1 MIAGQGFG
9 KMRKRFRQ
17 GLIGLALCGA
27 LAAGAAA
34 LGIGQPSEGGPAVLT
49 APVARADIE
58 VTVLAQ
64 GTIKPRNLVA
74 VGAQA
79 SGRITR
85 IAVELGQVVQK
96 GDLIAEID
104 SVNQR
109 NALKSAEA
117 DLAVARAQ
125 RLERE
130 ATLDLAE
137 RTLDR
142 LAKLQRS
149 NLSLQAEYDTAVSDV
164 AVGKAQIAALDAQ
177 IAQAGVDIET
187 AQANLGYTRITA
199 PGDGTVLAITA
210 QQGQTVNAA
219 QSAPTI
225 VVLGD
230 LTQMEVFA
238 EISEADIGQVEPGQK
253 VWFTVLGA
261 PERRYDAVLEAV
273 APAPES
279 IVNDSSI
286 SGTGSSAASA
296 ASEAIY
302 YNGRFTV
309 PNPEGTL
316 RTYMTAEVH
325 IVMGSAR
332 DVLTVPA
339 MALGTPGRDGRYR
352 LQVQD
357 GDGTVSE
364 REVRVG
370 LNDKVVAEITE
381 GLSEGERIVTGGG
394 TADAADRPS
403 GRNPMMPG
411 MPRGMR
417 G

>member
-1 MIAGQGFG
+1 M
-9 KMRKRFRQ
+9 RFRFRH
-17 GLIGLALCGA
+17 GVIGLALCGA
-27 LAAGAAA
+27 LAATAAA
-34 LGIGQPSEGGPAVLT
+34 VGIGQPTGSGDAQVLT
-49 APVARADIE
+49 TPVTRSDIE
-58 VTVLAQ
+58 VSVLAQ

-85 IAVELGQVVQK
+85 IAVELGQTVRK

-104 SVNQR
+104 SVSQQ
-109 NALKSAEA
+109 NALKSAQS

-125 RLERE
+125 RVERE
-130 ATLDLAE
+130 STLDLAQ
-137 RTLDR
+137 RTLKR
-142 LAKLQRS
+142 LETLQRS
-149 NLSLQAEYDTAVSDV
+149 NLTLQNEYDTAVSDV
-164 AVGKAQIAALDAQ
+164 AVAKAQIEALDAQ
-177 IAQAGVDIET
+177 IAQAAVAIET
-187 AQANLGYTRITA
+187 AEANLGYTRITA
-199 PGDGTVLAITA
+199 PSDGTVLAITA
-210 QQGQTVNAA
+210 QQGQTVNAM

-225 VVLGD
+225 AVLGD

-261 PERRYDAVLEAV
+261 PNRRYDGVLETV

-286 SGTGSSAASA
+286 SGSSASSTSA
-296 ASEAIY
+296 TSEAIY

-309 PNPEGTL
+309 PNPDGKL

-325 IVMGSAR
+325 IVMGSAK
-332 DVLTVPA
+332 DVLTVPSI
-339 MALGTPGRDGRYR
+339 ALGTPDRDGRYR
-352 LQVQD
+352 LQVE
-357 GDGTVSE
+357 GSDGTLSE
-364 REVRVG
+364 RVVSVG
-370 LNDKVVAEITE
+370 LNDKVMAEITE
-381 GLSEGERIVTGGG
+381 GLAEGEKIVTGTG
-394 TADAADRPS
+394 ASEDAGRPS
-403 GRNPMMPG
+403 GRNPLGG

>member
-1 MIAGQGFG
+1 M
-9 KMRKRFRQ
+9 RFRH
-17 GLIGLALCGA
+17 GVLALAICAA

-34 LGIGQPSEGGPAVLT
+34 VGIGQSGDSTGASVLT
-49 APVARADIE
+49 TPVARGDIE

-79 SGRITR
+79 SGRITS
-85 IAVELGQVVQK
+85 IAVELGQTVRT

-109 NALKSAEA
+109 NALRTAQS
-117 DLAVARAQ
+117 DLAVTRAQ

-130 ATLDLAE
+130 STLDLAE
-137 RTLDR
+137 RTLER
-142 LAKLQRS
+142 LEKLQRS
-149 NLSLQAEYDTAVSDV
+149 NLSLQAEYDGAVSDV
-164 AVGKAQIAALDAQ
+164 AVSKAQIQALDAQ
-177 IAQAGVDIET
+177 IAQAQVAIET
-187 AQANLGYTRITA
+187 AQANLDYTRITA
-199 PGDGTVLAITA
+199 PSDGTVLAITA

-230 LTQMEVFA
+230 LTRMEVFA
-238 EISEADIGQVEPGQK
+238 EISEADIGQVEPGQQ
-253 VWFTVLGA
+253 VWFTTLGA
-261 PERRYDAVLEAV
+261 PGRRYEAVLEAV

-279 IVNDSSI
+279 IVNDPSI
-286 SGTGSSAASA
+286 GGTAASSAAA
-296 ASEAIY
+296 EAIY

-309 PNPEGTL
+309 PNPDGTL

-325 IVMGSAR
+325 IVMGTAR
-332 DVLTVPA
+332 DVLTVPS
-339 MALGTPGRDGRYR
+339 MALGSPDGDGRYR
-352 LQVQD
+352 LQVE
-357 GDGTVSE
+357 GSDGTLSDRVVS
-364 REVRVG
+364 VG
-370 LNDKVVAEITE
+370 LNDKVMAEITD
-381 GLSEGERIVTGGG
+381 GLAEGEKIVTGTGG
-394 TADAADRPS
+394 DSPS
-403 GRNPMMPG
+403 RGPLAG

>member
-1 MIAGQGFG
+1 MRFG
-9 KMRKRFRQ
+9 LRH
-17 GLIGLALCGA
+17 GLIGLALCAA

-34 LGIGQPSEGGPAVLT
+34 LGIGPSAGEGDAQVIT
-49 APVARADIE
+49 APVTRGDIE

-64 GTIKPRNLVA
+64 GTLKPRNLVA

-85 IAVELGQVVQK
+85 IAVELGQTVRK

-104 SVNQR
+104 SVNQQ
-109 NALKSAEA
+109 NALESARA

-125 RLERE
+125 RVERE
-130 ATLDLAE
+130 ATLELAR
-137 RTLDR
+137 RTLER
-142 LAKLQRS
+142 LEKLQRS
-149 NLSLQAEYDTAVSDV
+149 NLSLQLEYDTAVADV
-164 AVGKAQIAALDAQ
+164 AVSEAQIEALDAQ
-177 IAQAGVDIET
+177 IAQAEVAIET

-238 EISEADIGQVEPGQK
+238 EISEADIGQVRPGQK

-261 PERRYDAVLEAV
+261 PDRRHDAVLEAV

-279 IVNDSSI
+279 IVNDPSI
-286 SGTGSSAASA
+286 SGSSSASTA

-309 PNPEGTL
+309 PNPDGAL

-332 DVLTVPA
+332 DVLTVPS
-339 MALGTPGRDGRYR
+339 MALGAPDGQGRYH
-352 LQVQD
+352 LQVQ
-357 GDGTVSE
+357 GSDGTLEDRAVS
-364 REVRVG
+364 VG
-370 LNDKVVAEITE
+370 LNDKVMAEITE
-381 GLSEGERIVTGGG
+381 GLAEGEKIVTGSGG
-394 TADAADRPS
+394 TGTGGGSAA
-403 GRNPMMPG
+403 RNPLGG
-411 MPRGMR
+411 MTRGMR

>member
-1 MIAGQGFG
+1 M
-9 KMRKRFRQ
+9 RFRH
-17 GLIGLALCGA
+17 GVLALAICAA

-34 LGIGQPSEGGPAVLT
+34 VGIGQSGDSTGASVLT
-49 APVARADIE
+49 TPVARGDIE

-79 SGRITR
+79 SGRITS
-85 IAVELGQVVQK
+85 IAVELGQTVRT

-109 NALKSAEA
+109 NALRTAQS

-130 ATLDLAE
+130 STLDLAE
-137 RTLDR
+137 RTLER
-142 LAKLQRS
+142 LEKLQRS
-149 NLSLQAEYDTAVSDV
+149 NLSLQAEYDGAVSDV
-164 AVGKAQIAALDAQ
+164 AVSKAQIQALDAQ
-177 IAQAGVDIET
+177 IAQAQVAIET
-187 AQANLGYTRITA
+187 AQANLDYTRITA
-199 PGDGTVLAITA
+199 PSDGTVLAITA

-230 LTQMEVFA
+230 LTRMEVFA
-238 EISEADIGQVEPGQK
+238 EISEADIGQVEPGQQ
-253 VWFTVLGA
+253 VWFTTLGA
-261 PERRYDAVLEAV
+261 PGRRYEAVLEAV

-279 IVNDSSI
+279 IVNDPSI
-286 SGTGSSAASA
+286 GGTAASSAAA
-296 ASEAIY
+296 EAIY

-309 PNPEGTL
+309 PNPDGTL

-325 IVMGSAR
+325 IVMGTAR
-332 DVLTVPA
+332 DVLTVPS
-339 MALGTPGRDGRYR
+339 MALGSPDGDGRYR
-352 LQVQD
+352 LQVE
-357 GDGTVSE
+357 GSDGTLSDRVVS
-364 REVRVG
+364 VG
-370 LNDKVVAEITE
+370 LNDKVMAEITD
-381 GLSEGERIVTGGG
+381 GLAEGEKIVTGTGG
-394 TADAADRPS
+394 DSPS
-403 GRNPMMPG
+403 RGPLAG

>member
-1 MIAGQGFG
+1 MRFGFRHG
-9 KMRKRFRQ
+9 VAA
-17 GLIGLALCGA
+17 LAVCGA

-34 LGIGQPSEGGPAVLT
+34 LGVGQSQGGDGSQVLT
-49 APVARADIE
+49 APVARGDIE

-79 SGRITR
+79 SGRITT
-85 IAVELGQVVQK
+85 IAVELGQTVRQ

-109 NALKSAEA
+109 NALKSAES

-125 RLERE
+125 RVERE
-130 ATLDLAE
+130 ATLDLAL

-142 LAKLQRS
+142 LEKLQSS
-149 NLSLQAEYDTAVSDV
+149 NLTLQNEYDTAVSNV
-164 AVGKAQIAALDAQ
+164 AVARAQIDALDAQ
-177 IAQAGVDIET
+177 IAQAEVAIQT
-187 AQANLGYTRITA
+187 AEANLAYTRITA
-199 PGDGTVLAITA
+199 PADGTVLAITA

-238 EISEADIGQVEPGQK
+238 QISEADIGWVEPGQK
-253 VWFTVLGA
+253 VWFTTLGA
-261 PERRYDAVLEAV
+261 PDRRYEAVLEAV

-279 IVNDSSI
+279 IVNDPSLG
-286 SGTGSSAASA
+286 GTGSGST

-302 YNGRFTV
+302 YNGRFSV
-309 PNPEGTL
+309 PNPDGRL

-325 IVMGSAR
+325 IVLGQAR
-332 DVLTVPA
+332 DVLTVPSI
-339 MALGTPGRDGRYR
+339 ALGAPGADGQYR
-352 LQVQD
+352 LQVQGSD
-357 GDGTVSE
+357 GSLQERAVS
-364 REVRVG
+364 VG
-370 LNDKVVAEITE
+370 LNDKVMAEITD
-381 GLSEGERIVTGGG
+381 GLQEGEQIVTGSGTSQGG
-394 TADAADRPS
+394 PS
-403 GRNPMMPG
+403 GRNPLGG
-411 MPRGMR
+411 MRGMR

>member
-1 MIAGQGFG
+1 M
-9 KMRKRFRQ
+9 RFRH
-17 GLIGLALCGA
+17 GVLALAICAA

-34 LGIGQPSEGGPAVLT
+34 VGIGQSGDSTGASVLT
-49 APVARADIE
+49 TPVARGDIE

-79 SGRITR
+79 SGRITS
-85 IAVELGQVVQK
+85 IAVELGQTVRT

-109 NALKSAEA
+109 NALRTAQS

-130 ATLDLAE
+130 STLDLAE
-137 RTLDR
+137 RTLER
-142 LAKLQRS
+142 LEKLQRS
-149 NLSLQAEYDTAVSDV
+149 NLSLQAEYDGAVSDV
-164 AVGKAQIAALDAQ
+164 AVSKAQIQALDAQ
-177 IAQAGVDIET
+177 IAQAQVAIET
-187 AQANLGYTRITA
+187 AQANLDYTRITA
-199 PGDGTVLAITA
+199 PSDGTVLAITA

-230 LTQMEVFA
+230 LTRMEVFA
-238 EISEADIGQVEPGQK
+238 EISEADIGQVEPGQQ
-253 VWFTVLGA
+253 VWFTTLGA
-261 PERRYDAVLEAV
+261 PGRRYEAVLEAV

-279 IVNDSSI
+279 IVNDPSI
-286 SGTGSSAASA
+286 GGTAASSAAA
-296 ASEAIY
+296 EAIY

-309 PNPEGTL
+309 PNPDGTL

-325 IVMGSAR
+325 IVMGTAR
-332 DVLTVPA
+332 DVLTVPS
-339 MALGTPGRDGRYR
+339 MALGSPDGDGRYR
-352 LQVQD
+352 LQVQ
-357 GDGTVSE
+357 GSDGTLSDRVVS
-364 REVRVG
+364 VG
-370 LNDKVVAEITE
+370 LNDKVMAEITD
-381 GLSEGERIVTGGG
+381 GLAEGEKIVTGTGR
-394 TADAADRPS
+394 DSPS
-403 GRNPMMPG
+403 RGPLAG

>member
-1 MIAGQGFG
+1 MRFGFRHG
-9 KMRKRFRQ
+9 VAA
-17 GLIGLALCGA
+17 LAVCGA

-34 LGIGQPSEGGPAVLT
+34 LGVGQSQGGDGSQVLT
-49 APVARADIE
+49 APVARGDIE

-79 SGRITR
+79 SGRITT
-85 IAVELGQVVQK
+85 IAVELGQTVRQ

-109 NALKSAEA
+109 NALKSAES

-125 RLERE
+125 RVERE

-137 RTLDR
+137 RTLVR
-142 LAKLQRS
+142 LEKLQRS
-149 NLSLQAEYDTAVSDV
+149 NLTLQNEYDTAVSNV
-164 AVGKAQIAALDAQ
+164 AVARAQIDALDAQ
-177 IAQAGVDIET
+177 IAQAEVAIQT
-187 AQANLGYTRITA
+187 AEANLAYTRITA
-199 PGDGTVLAITA
+199 PADGTVLAITA

-238 EISEADIGQVEPGQK
+238 QISEADIGRVEPGQK
-253 VWFTVLGA
+253 VWFTTLGA
-261 PERRYDAVLEAV
+261 PDRRYEAVLEAV

-279 IVNDSSI
+279 IVNDSSLGG
-286 SGTGSSAASA
+286 GTGSGST

-302 YNGRFTV
+302 YNGRFSV
-309 PNPEGTL
+309 PNPDGRL

-325 IVMGSAR
+325 IVLGQAR
-332 DVLTVPA
+332 DVLTVPSI
-339 MALGTPGRDGRYR
+339 ALGAPGADGQYR
-352 LQVQD
+352 LQVQGSD
-357 GDGTVSE
+357 GSLQERAVS
-364 REVRVG
+364 VG
-370 LNDKVVAEITE
+370 LNDKVMAEITD
-381 GLSEGERIVTGGG
+381 GLQEGEQIVTGSGTSQGG
-394 TADAADRPS
+394 PS
-403 GRNPMMPG
+403 GRNPLGG
-411 MPRGMR
+411 MRGMR

>member
-1 MIAGQGFG
+1 M
-9 KMRKRFRQ
+9 RFRH
-17 GLIGLALCGA
+17 GVLALAICAA

-34 LGIGQPSEGGPAVLT
+34 VGIGQSGDSTGASVLT
-49 APVARADIE
+49 TPVARGDIE

-79 SGRITR
+79 SGRITS
-85 IAVELGQVVQK
+85 IAVELGQTVRT

-109 NALKSAEA
+109 NALRTAQS

-130 ATLDLAE
+130 STLDLAE
-137 RTLDR
+137 RTLER
-142 LAKLQRS
+142 LEKLQRS
-149 NLSLQAEYDTAVSDV
+149 NLSLQAEYDGAVSDV
-164 AVGKAQIAALDAQ
+164 AVSKAQIQALDAQ
-177 IAQAGVDIET
+177 IAQAQVAIET
-187 AQANLGYTRITA
+187 AQANLDYTRITA
-199 PGDGTVLAITA
+199 PSDGTVLAITA

-230 LTQMEVFA
+230 LTRMEVFA
-238 EISEADIGQVEPGQK
+238 EISEADIGQVEPGQQ
-253 VWFTVLGA
+253 VWFTTLGA
-261 PERRYDAVLEAV
+261 PGRRYEAVLEAV

-279 IVNDSSI
+279 IVNDPSI
-286 SGTGSSAASA
+286 GGTAGSSAAA
-296 ASEAIY
+296 EAIY

-309 PNPEGTL
+309 PNPDGTL

-325 IVMGSAR
+325 IVMGTAR
-332 DVLTVPA
+332 DVLTVPS
-339 MALGTPGRDGRYR
+339 MALGSPDGDGRYR
-352 LQVQD
+352 LQVQ
-357 GDGTVSE
+357 GSDGTLSDRVVS
-364 REVRVG
+364 VG
-370 LNDKVVAEITE
+370 LNDKVMAEITD
-381 GLSEGERIVTGGG
+381 GLAEGEKIVTGTGG
-394 TADAADRPS
+394 DSPS
-403 GRNPMMPG
+403 RSPLAG

>member
-1 MIAGQGFG
+1 M
-9 KMRKRFRQ
+9 RFRH
-17 GLIGLALCGA
+17 GVLALAICAA

-34 LGIGQPSEGGPAVLT
+34 VGIGQSGDSTGASVLT
-49 APVARADIE
+49 TPVARGDIE

-79 SGRITR
+79 SGRITS
-85 IAVELGQVVQK
+85 IAVELGQTVRT

-109 NALKSAEA
+109 NALRTAQS

-130 ATLDLAE
+130 STLDLAE
-137 RTLDR
+137 RTLER
-142 LAKLQRS
+142 LEKLQRS
-149 NLSLQAEYDTAVSDV
+149 NLSLQAEYDGAVSDV
-164 AVGKAQIAALDAQ
+164 AVSKAQIQALDAQ
-177 IAQAGVDIET
+177 IAQAQVAIET
-187 AQANLGYTRITA
+187 AQANLDYTRITA
-199 PGDGTVLAITA
+199 PSDGTVLAITA

-230 LTQMEVFA
+230 LTRMEVFA
-238 EISEADIGQVEPGQK
+238 EISEADIGQVEPGQQ
-253 VWFTVLGA
+253 VWFTTLGA
-261 PERRYDAVLEAV
+261 PGRRYEAVLEAV

-279 IVNDSSI
+279 IVNDPSI
-286 SGTGSSAASA
+286 GGTGASSAAA
-296 ASEAIY
+296 EAIY

-309 PNPEGTL
+309 PNPDGTL

-325 IVMGSAR
+325 IVMGTAR
-332 DVLTVPA
+332 DVLTVPS
-339 MALGTPGRDGRYR
+339 MALGSPDGDGRYR
-352 LQVQD
+352 LQVQ
-357 GDGTVSE
+357 GSDGTLSDRVVS
-364 REVRVG
+364 VG
-370 LNDKVVAEITE
+370 LNDKVMAEITD
-381 GLSEGERIVTGGG
+381 GLAEGEKIVTGTGG
-394 TADAADRPS
+394 DSPS
-403 GRNPMMPG
+403 RGPLAG

>member
-1 MIAGQGFG
+1 MRFGFRHGVIA
-9 KMRKRFRQ
+9 
-17 GLIGLALCGA
+17 LAMGGA

-34 LGIGQPSEGGPAVLT
+34 VGVGQPTGGSD
-49 APVARADIE
+49 APVITTPVTRGDIE

-64 GTIKPRNLVA
+64 GTLKPRNLVA

-79 SGRITR
+79 SGRITN
-85 IAVELGQVVQK
+85 IAVELGQAVQK

-109 NALKSAEA
+109 NALKSAQS

-125 RLERE
+125 RVERE

-142 LAKLQRS
+142 LEKLQRS
-149 NLSLQAEYDTAVSDV
+149 NLSLQLEYDTAVSDV
-164 AVGKAQIAALDAQ
+164 AVARAQIEALDAQ
-177 IAQAGVDIET
+177 IAQAQVAIET
-187 AQANLGYTRITA
+187 AQANLSYTRITA

-238 EISEADIGQVEPGQK
+238 EISEADIGQVEPGQQ
-253 VWFTVLGA
+253 VWFTTLGA
-261 PERRYDAVLEAV
+261 PDRRYDAVLEAV

-279 IVNDSSI
+279 IVNDPGI
-286 SGTGSSAASA
+286 SGASSASSASA
-296 ASEAIY
+296 TSEAIY

-309 PNPEGTL
+309 PNPDGTL
-316 RTYMTAEVH
+316 RTSMTAEVH
-325 IVMGSAR
+325 IVMGTAQ

-339 MALGTPGRDGRYR
+339 MALGAPDGQGRYH
-352 LQVQD
+352 LQVQASD
-357 GDGTVSE
+357 GALEDRVVS
-364 REVRVG
+364 VG
-370 LNDKVVAEITE
+370 LNDKVMAEITE
-381 GLSEGERIVTGGG
+381 GLAEGEKIVTGTGS
-394 TADAADRPS
+394 ADGDGPA
-403 GRNPMMPG
+403 RNPM

>member
-1 MIAGQGFG
+1 M
-9 KMRKRFRQ
+9 RFRH
-17 GLIGLALCGA
+17 GVLALAICAA
-27 LAAGAAA
+27 LAAGAAV
-34 LGIGQPSEGGPAVLT
+34 GIGQSGDSTGASVLT
-49 APVARADIE
+49 TPVARGDIE

-79 SGRITR
+79 SGRITS
-85 IAVELGQVVQK
+85 IAVELGQTVRT

-109 NALKSAEA
+109 NALRTAQS

-130 ATLDLAE
+130 STLDLAE
-137 RTLDR
+137 RTLER
-142 LAKLQRS
+142 LEKLQRS
-149 NLSLQAEYDTAVSDV
+149 NLSLQAEYDGAVSDV
-164 AVGKAQIAALDAQ
+164 AVSKAQIQALDAQ
-177 IAQAGVDIET
+177 IAQAQVAIET
-187 AQANLGYTRITA
+187 AQANLDYTRITA
-199 PGDGTVLAITA
+199 PSDGTVLAITA

-230 LTQMEVFA
+230 LTRMEVFA
-238 EISEADIGQVEPGQK
+238 EISEADIGQVEPGQQ
-253 VWFTVLGA
+253 VWFTTLGA
-261 PERRYDAVLEAV
+261 PGRRYEAVLEAV

-279 IVNDSSI
+279 IVNDPSI
-286 SGTGSSAASA
+286 GGTAASSAAA
-296 ASEAIY
+296 EAIY

-309 PNPEGTL
+309 PNPDGTL

-325 IVMGSAR
+325 IVMGTAR
-332 DVLTVPA
+332 DVLTVPS
-339 MALGTPGRDGRYR
+339 MALGSPDGDGRYR
-352 LQVQD
+352 LQVQ
-357 GDGTVSE
+357 GSDGTLSDRVVS
-364 REVRVG
+364 VG
-370 LNDKVVAEITE
+370 LNDKVMAEITD
-381 GLSEGERIVTGGG
+381 GLDEGEKIVTGTGS
-394 TADAADRPS
+394 DSPS
-403 GRNPMMPG
+403 RGPLAG

>member
-1 MIAGQGFG
+1 M
-9 KMRKRFRQ
+9 RFRFRH
-17 GLIGLALCGA
+17 GAMALAICGA

-34 LGIGQPSEGGPAVLT
+34 LGMGQTTDGGASVLT
-49 APVARADIE
+49 TPVARGDIE

-79 SGRITR
+79 SGRITA
-85 IAVELGQVVQK
+85 IAVELGQAVEK

-109 NALKSAEA
+109 NALRAAQS

-125 RLERE
+125 RVERE
-130 ATLDLAE
+130 STLDLAE

-142 LAKLQRS
+142 LEKLQRS

-164 AVGKAQIAALDAQ
+164 AVAKAQIQALDAQ
-177 IAQAGVDIET
+177 IAQAEVAIET

-199 PGDGTVLAITA
+199 PSDGTVLAITA

-230 LTQMEVFA
+230 LTQVEVFA

-253 VWFTVLGA
+253 VWFTTLGA
-261 PERRYDAVLEAV
+261 PDRRYDAVLEAV

-279 IVNDSSI
+279 IVNDPSI
-286 SGTGSSAASA
+286 GGSTSASSAT
-296 ASEAIY
+296 SEAIY
-302 YNGRFTV
+302 YDGRFTV
-309 PNPEGTL
+309 PDPDGRL

-325 IVMGSAR
+325 IVMGTAEG
-332 DVLTVPA
+332 VLTVPS
-339 MALGTPGRDGRYR
+339 MALGSPGPDGRYR
-352 LQVQD
+352 LQVQ
-357 GDGTVSE
+357 GSDGTLSE
-364 REVRVG
+364 RVVSVG
-370 LNDKVVAEITE
+370 LNDKVMAEVTD
-381 GLSEGERIVTGGG
+381 GLSEGERIVTGSGTGG
-394 TADAADRPS
+394 SGPAA
-403 GRNPMMPG
+403 RNPLTG
-411 MPRGMR
+411 MRGMR

>member
-1 MIAGQGFG
+1 M
-9 KMRKRFRQ
+9 RFRH
-17 GLIGLALCGA
+17 GVLALAICAA

-34 LGIGQPSEGGPAVLT
+34 VGIGQSGDSTGASVLT
-49 APVARADIE
+49 TPVARGDIE

-79 SGRITR
+79 SGRITS
-85 IAVELGQVVQK
+85 IAVELGQTVRT

-109 NALKSAEA
+109 NALRTAQS

-130 ATLDLAE
+130 STLDLAE
-137 RTLDR
+137 RTLER
-142 LAKLQRS
+142 LEKLQRS
-149 NLSLQAEYDTAVSDV
+149 NLSLQAEYDGAVSDV
-164 AVGKAQIAALDAQ
+164 AVSKAQIQALDAQ
-177 IAQAGVDIET
+177 IAQAQVAIET
-187 AQANLGYTRITA
+187 AQANLDYTRITA
-199 PGDGTVLAITA
+199 PSDGTVLAITA

-230 LTQMEVFA
+230 LTRMEVFA
-238 EISEADIGQVEPGQK
+238 EISEADIGQVEPGQQ
-253 VWFTVLGA
+253 VWFTTLGA
-261 PERRYDAVLEAV
+261 PDRRYEAVLEAV

-279 IVNDSSI
+279 IVNDPSI
-286 SGTGSSAASA
+286 GGTAASSAAA
-296 ASEAIY
+296 EAIY

-309 PNPEGTL
+309 PNPDGTL

-325 IVMGSAR
+325 IVMGTAR
-332 DVLTVPA
+332 DVLTVPS
-339 MALGTPGRDGRYR
+339 MALGSPDGDGRYR
-352 LQVQD
+352 LQVQ
-357 GDGTVSE
+357 GSDGTLSDRVVS
-364 REVRVG
+364 VG
-370 LNDKVVAEITE
+370 LNDKVMAEITD
-381 GLSEGERIVTGGG
+381 GLAEGEKIVTGTGG
-394 TADAADRPS
+394 DSPS
-403 GRNPMMPG
+403 RSPLAG

>member
-1 MIAGQGFG
+1 M
-9 KMRKRFRQ
+9 RFRH
-17 GLIGLALCGA
+17 GVLALAICAA

-34 LGIGQPSEGGPAVLT
+34 VGIGQSGDSTGASVLT
-49 APVARADIE
+49 TPVARGDIE

-79 SGRITR
+79 SGRITS
-85 IAVELGQVVQK
+85 IAVELGQTVRT

-109 NALKSAEA
+109 NALRTAQS

-130 ATLDLAE
+130 STLDLAE
-137 RTLDR
+137 RTLER
-142 LAKLQRS
+142 LEKLQRS
-149 NLSLQAEYDTAVSDV
+149 NLSLQAEYDGAVSDV
-164 AVGKAQIAALDAQ
+164 AVSKAQIQAFDAQ
-177 IAQAGVDIET
+177 IAQAQVAIET
-187 AQANLGYTRITA
+187 AQANLDYTRITA
-199 PGDGTVLAITA
+199 PSDGTVLAITA

-230 LTQMEVFA
+230 LTRMEVFA
-238 EISEADIGQVEPGQK
+238 EISEADIGQVEPGQQ
-253 VWFTVLGA
+253 VWFTTLGA
-261 PERRYDAVLEAV
+261 PGRRYEAVLEAV

-279 IVNDSSI
+279 IVNDPSI
-286 SGTGSSAASA
+286 GGTAASSAAA
-296 ASEAIY
+296 EAIY

-309 PNPEGTL
+309 PNPDGTL

-325 IVMGSAR
+325 IVMGTAR
-332 DVLTVPA
+332 DVLTVPS
-339 MALGTPGRDGRYR
+339 MALGSPDGDGRYR
-352 LQVQD
+352 LQVQ
-357 GDGTVSE
+357 GSDGTLSDRVVS
-364 REVRVG
+364 VG
-370 LNDKVVAEITE
+370 LNDKVMAEITD
-381 GLSEGERIVTGGG
+381 GLAEGEKIVTGTGG
-394 TADAADRPS
+394 DSPS
-403 GRNPMMPG
+403 RGPLAG

>member
-1 MIAGQGFG
+1 MRFGF
-9 KMRKRFRQ
+9 RHA
-17 GLIGLALCGA
+17 LIGLALCGA

-34 LGIGQPSEGGPAVLT
+34 VGIGQPAGGDDAAVLT

-64 GTIKPRNLVA
+64 GTIKPTNLVA

-85 IAVELGQVVQK
+85 IAVVPGQTVQQ

-109 NALKSAEA
+109 NALRAAES
-117 DLAVARAQ
+117 DLAVALAQ
-125 RLERE
+125 RQERE
-130 ATLDLAE
+130 ATLDLSR
-137 RTLDR
+137 RTLAR
-142 LAKLQRS
+142 LEQLQRS
-149 NLSLQAEYDTAVSDV
+149 NLSLQAEYDRAVADV
-164 AVGKAQIAALDAQ
+164 AVAQAQIAALDAQ
-177 IAQAGVDIET
+177 IVQARIGIET
-187 AQANLGYTRITA
+187 AQANLDYTRITA

-225 VVLGD
+225 AVLGD
-230 LTQMEVFA
+230 LTRMEVFA
-238 EISEADIGQVEPGQK
+238 EISEADIGQVEPGQA

-261 PERRYDAVLEAV
+261 PDRRYDAVLESV
-273 APAPES
+273 APAPDR
-279 IVNDSSI
+279 IVNDPSLA
-286 SGTGSSAASA
+286 SGDATASAASA
-296 ASEAIY
+296 VY

-309 PNPEGTL
+309 PNDDGSL
-316 RTYMTAEVH
+316 RTYMTAQVH

-339 MALGTPGRDGRYR
+339 IALGEAQGDGRYR
-352 LQVQD
+352 LQVQG
-357 GDGTVSE
+357 GDGSLTDRTVS
-364 REVRVG
+364 VG
-370 LNDKVVAEITE
+370 LNDKVMAEITE
-381 GLSEGERIVTGGG
+381 GLEEGETVVTGTGTSASAGG
-394 TADAADRPS
+394 SD
-403 GRNPMMPG
+403 RNPMAT
-411 MPRGMR
+411 RGMR

>member
-1 MIAGQGFG
+1 M
-9 KMRKRFRQ
+9 RFRFRH
-17 GLIGLALCGA
+17 GVMALAICGA

-34 LGIGQPSEGGPAVLT
+34 VGIGQSADGTDAQVLT
-49 APVARADIE
+49 TPVARGDIE

-64 GTIKPRNLVA
+64 GTLKPRNLVA

-85 IAVELGQVVQK
+85 IAVELGQSVKK

-109 NALKSAEA
+109 NALRTAQS
-117 DLAVARAQ
+117 DLAVARVQ
-125 RLERE
+125 RIERE
-130 ATLDLAE
+130 ATLDLAQ

-142 LAKLQRS
+142 LEKLQRS
-149 NLSLQAEYDTAVSDV
+149 NLSLQLEYDTAVSDV
-164 AVGKAQIAALDAQ
+164 AVAKAQIEALDAQ
-177 IAQAGVDIET
+177 IAQAQVAIET
-187 AQANLGYTRITA
+187 AQANLDYTRITA

-210 QQGQTVNAA
+210 QQGQTVNAT

-225 VVLGD
+225 AVLGD

-238 EISEADIGQVEPGQK
+238 EISEADIGRVEPGQK
-253 VWFTVLGA
+253 VWFTTLGA
-261 PERRYDAVLEAV
+261 PDRRYEAVLEAV

-279 IVNDSSI
+279 IVNDSSLGG
-286 SGTGSSAASA
+286 GTGSGST

-309 PNPEGTL
+309 PNPDGRL

-325 IVMGSAR
+325 IVMGTAR
-332 DVLTVPA
+332 DVLTVPS
-339 MALGTPGRDGRYR
+339 MALGTPGPDGRYR
-352 LQVQD
+352 LQVQGRD
-357 GDGTVSE
+357 GALSE
-364 REVRVG
+364 RVVSVG
-370 LNDKVVAEITE
+370 LNDKVMAEITD
-381 GLSEGERIVTGGG
+381 GLAEGEQIVTGSS
-394 TADAADRPS
+394 AAPS
-403 GRNPMMPG
+403 GPAARNALTG
-411 MPRGMR
+411 MRGMR

>member
-1 MIAGQGFG
+1 M
-9 KMRKRFRQ
+9 RFRFRHA
-17 GLIGLALCGA
+17 LMGLALCGA

-34 LGIGQPSEGGPAVLT
+34 LGIGQSAGDGAAALLT
-49 APVARADIE
+49 TPVERGDIQ

-85 IAVELGQVVQK
+85 IAVDLGQTVAK

-109 NALKSAEA
+109 NALRAAES
-117 DLAVARAQ
+117 DLAVSRAQ
-125 RLERE
+125 RIERE
-130 ATLDLAE
+130 STLDLAE
-137 RTLDR
+137 RTLER
-142 LAKLQRS
+142 LATLQRS
-149 NLSLQAEYDTAVSDV
+149 NLSLQAEYDKAVSDV
-164 AVGKAQIAALDAQ
+164 AVGQAQIQALDAQ
-177 IAQAGVDIET
+177 IAQAQVAIET
-187 AQANLGYTRITA
+187 AQANLDYTRITA
-199 PGDGTVLAITA
+199 PSDGTVLAITA
-210 QQGQTVNAA
+210 QQGQTVNAS

-238 EISEADIGQVEPGQK
+238 EISEADIGQVQPGQA
-253 VWFTVLGA
+253 VWFTTLGA
-261 PERRYDAVLEAV
+261 PDRRYDAVLEAV

-279 IVNDSSI
+279 IVTDSSI
-286 SGTGSSAASA
+286 GGSSASSGSA

-309 PNPEGTL
+309 PNPDGTL
-316 RTYMTAEVH
+316 RTYMTAQVH
-325 IVMGSAR
+325 IVLGTAQ
-332 DVLTVPA
+332 DVLTVPS
-339 MALGTPGRDGRYR
+339 MALGSPGPDGRYR

-357 GDGTVSE
+357 RDGTLSDRAVS
-364 REVRVG
+364 VG
-370 LNDKVVAEITE
+370 LNDKVMAEITE
-381 GLSEGERIVTGGG
+381 GLAEGERIVTGTGSGDDGG
-394 TADAADRPS
+394 DARA
-403 GRNPMMPG
+403 RNPLGG

>member
-1 MIAGQGFG
+1 MRIGF
-9 KMRKRFRQ
+9 RH

-27 LAAGAAA
+27 LAVGAAA
-34 LGIGQPSEGGPAVLT
+34 LGVGQPTDSAAQVIT
-49 APVARADIE
+49 TPVTRGDIE

-64 GTIKPRNLVA
+64 GTLKPKNLVA

-79 SGRITR
+79 SGRITN
-85 IAVELGQVVQK
+85 IAVELGQAVKK

-104 SVNQR
+104 SVNQQ
-109 NALKSAEA
+109 NALKSAQS

-125 RLERE
+125 RVERE

-164 AVGKAQIAALDAQ
+164 AVAKAQIEALDAQ
-177 IAQAGVDIET
+177 IAQAEVAIET
-187 AQANLGYTRITA
+187 AQANLSYTRITA

-210 QQGQTVNAA
+210 QQGQTVNAT

-238 EISEADIGQVEPGQK
+238 EISEADIGRVEPGQK
-253 VWFTVLGA
+253 VWFTTLGA
-261 PERRYDAVLEAV
+261 PDRRYDAVLEAV

-286 SGTGSSAASA
+286 SGSSSTNSA
-296 ASEAIY
+296 TSEAIY

-309 PNPEGTL
+309 PNPDGRL

-325 IVMGSAR
+325 IVMGSAQ
-332 DVLTVPA
+332 DVLTVPS
-339 MALGTPGRDGRYR
+339 MALGTPDDQGRYR
-352 LQVQD
+352 LQVQ
-357 GDGTVSE
+357 GRDGTLEDRRVS
-364 REVRVG
+364 VG
-370 LNDKVVAEITE
+370 LNDKVMAEITE
-381 GLSEGERIVTGGG
+381 GLAEGEKIVTGSGNAGG
-394 TADAADRPS
+394 SGPAA
-403 GRNPMMPG
+403 RNPLTG
-411 MPRGMR
+411 MRGMR

>member
-1 MIAGQGFG
+1 M
-9 KMRKRFRQ
+9 RFRH
-17 GLIGLALCGA
+17 GVLALAICAA

-34 LGIGQPSEGGPAVLT
+34 VGIGQSGDSTGASVLT
-49 APVARADIE
+49 TPVARGDIE

-79 SGRITR
+79 SGRITS
-85 IAVELGQVVQK
+85 IAVELGQTVRT

-109 NALKSAEA
+109 NALRTAQS

-130 ATLDLAE
+130 STLDLAE
-137 RTLDR
+137 RTLER
-142 LAKLQRS
+142 LEKLQRS
-149 NLSLQAEYDTAVSDV
+149 NLSLQAEYDGAVSDV
-164 AVGKAQIAALDAQ
+164 AVSKAQIQALDAQ
-177 IAQAGVDIET
+177 IAQAQVAIET
-187 AQANLGYTRITA
+187 AQANLDYTRITA
-199 PGDGTVLAITA
+199 PSDGTVLAITA

-230 LTQMEVFA
+230 LTRMEVFA
-238 EISEADIGQVEPGQK
+238 EISEADIGQVEPGQQ
-253 VWFTVLGA
+253 VWFTTLGA
-261 PERRYDAVLEAV
+261 PGRRYEAVLEAV

-279 IVNDSSI
+279 IVNDPSI
-286 SGTGSSAASA
+286 GGTAGSSAAA
-296 ASEAIY
+296 EAIY

-309 PNPEGTL
+309 PNPDGTL

-325 IVMGSAR
+325 IVMGTAR
-332 DVLTVPA
+332 DVLTVPS
-339 MALGTPGRDGRYR
+339 MALGSPDGDGRYR
-352 LQVQD
+352 LQVQGSD
-357 GDGTVSE
+357 GSLSDRVVS
-364 REVRVG
+364 VG
-370 LNDKVVAEITE
+370 LNDKVMAEITD
-381 GLSEGERIVTGGG
+381 GLAEGEKIVTGTGG
-394 TADAADRPS
+394 DSPS
-403 GRNPMMPG
+403 RGPLAG

>member
-1 MIAGQGFG
+1 M
-9 KMRKRFRQ
+9 RFRH
-17 GLIGLALCGA
+17 GVLALAICAA

-34 LGIGQPSEGGPAVLT
+34 VGIGQSGDSTGASVLT
-49 APVARADIE
+49 TPVARGDIE

-79 SGRITR
+79 SGRITS
-85 IAVELGQVVQK
+85 IAVELGQTVRT

-109 NALKSAEA
+109 NALRTAQS

-130 ATLDLAE
+130 STLDLAE
-137 RTLDR
+137 RTLER
-142 LAKLQRS
+142 LEKLQRS
-149 NLSLQAEYDTAVSDV
+149 NLSLQAEYDGAVSDV
-164 AVGKAQIAALDAQ
+164 AVSKAQIQALDAQ
-177 IAQAGVDIET
+177 IAQAQVAIET
-187 AQANLGYTRITA
+187 AQANLDYTRITA
-199 PGDGTVLAITA
+199 PSDGTVLAITA

-230 LTQMEVFA
+230 LTRMEVFA
-238 EISEADIGQVEPGQK
+238 EISEADIGQVEPGQQ
-253 VWFTVLGA
+253 VWFTTLGA
-261 PERRYDAVLEAV
+261 PDRRYEAVLEAV

-279 IVNDSSI
+279 IVNDPSI
-286 SGTGSSAASA
+286 GGTAASSAAA
-296 ASEAIY
+296 EAIY

-309 PNPEGTL
+309 PNPDGTL

-325 IVMGSAR
+325 IVMGTAR
-332 DVLTVPA
+332 DVLTVPS
-339 MALGTPGRDGRYR
+339 MALGSPDGDGRYR
-352 LQVQD
+352 LQVQ
-357 GDGTVSE
+357 GSDGTLSDRVVS
-364 REVRVG
+364 VG
-370 LNDKVVAEITE
+370 LNDKVMAEITD
-381 GLSEGERIVTGGG
+381 GLAEGEKIVTGTGR
-394 TADAADRPS
+394 DSPS
-403 GRNPMMPG
+403 RGPLAG

>member
-1 MIAGQGFG
+1 M
-9 KMRKRFRQ
+9 RFRH
-17 GLIGLALCGA
+17 GVLALAICAA

-34 LGIGQPSEGGPAVLT
+34 VGIGQSGDSTGASVLT
-49 APVARADIE
+49 TPVARGDIE

-79 SGRITR
+79 SGRITS
-85 IAVELGQVVQK
+85 IAVELGQTVRT

-109 NALKSAEA
+109 NALRTAQS

-130 ATLDLAE
+130 STLDLAE
-137 RTLDR
+137 RTLER
-142 LAKLQRS
+142 LEKLQRS
-149 NLSLQAEYDTAVSDV
+149 NLSLQAEYDGAVSDV
-164 AVGKAQIAALDAQ
+164 AVSKAQIQALDAQ
-177 IAQAGVDIET
+177 IAQAQVAIET
-187 AQANLGYTRITA
+187 AQANLDYTRITA
-199 PGDGTVLAITA
+199 PSDGTVLAITA

-230 LTQMEVFA
+230 LTRMEVFA
-238 EISEADIGQVEPGQK
+238 EISEADIGQVEPGQQ
-253 VWFTVLGA
+253 VWFTTLGA
-261 PERRYDAVLEAV
+261 PDRRYEAVLEAV

-279 IVNDSSI
+279 IVNDPSI
-286 SGTGSSAASA
+286 GGTAASSAAA
-296 ASEAIY
+296 EAIY

-309 PNPEGTL
+309 PNPDGTL

-325 IVMGSAR
+325 IVMGTAR
-332 DVLTVPA
+332 DVLTVPS
-339 MALGTPGRDGRYR
+339 MALGSPDGDGRYR
-352 LQVQD
+352 LQVE
-357 GDGTVSE
+357 GSDGTLSDRVVS
-364 REVRVG
+364 VG
-370 LNDKVVAEITE
+370 LNDKVMAEITD
-381 GLSEGERIVTGGG
+381 GLAEGEKIVTGTGG
-394 TADAADRPS
+394 DSPS
-403 GRNPMMPG
+403 RGPLAG

>member
-1 MIAGQGFG
+1 M
-9 KMRKRFRQ
+9 RFRH
-17 GLIGLALCGA
+17 GVLALAICAA

-34 LGIGQPSEGGPAVLT
+34 VGIGQSGDSTGASVLT
-49 APVARADIE
+49 TPVARGDIE

-79 SGRITR
+79 SGRITS
-85 IAVELGQVVQK
+85 IAVELGQTVRT

-109 NALKSAEA
+109 NALRTAQS

-130 ATLDLAE
+130 STLDLAE
-137 RTLDR
+137 RTLER
-142 LAKLQRS
+142 LEKLQRS
-149 NLSLQAEYDTAVSDV
+149 NLSLQAEYDGAVSDV
-164 AVGKAQIAALDAQ
+164 AVSKAQIQALDAQ
-177 IAQAGVDIET
+177 IAQAQVAIET
-187 AQANLGYTRITA
+187 AQANLDYTRITA
-199 PGDGTVLAITA
+199 PSDGTVLAITA

-230 LTQMEVFA
+230 LTRMEVFA
-238 EISEADIGQVEPGQK
+238 EISEADIGQVEPGQQ
-253 VWFTVLGA
+253 VWFTTLGA
-261 PERRYDAVLEAV
+261 PGRRYEAVLEAV

-279 IVNDSSI
+279 IVNDPSI
-286 SGTGSSAASA
+286 GGTAASSAAA
-296 ASEAIY
+296 EAIY

-309 PNPEGTL
+309 PNPDGTL

-325 IVMGSAR
+325 IVMGTAR
-332 DVLTVPA
+332 DVLTVPS
-339 MALGTPGRDGRYR
+339 MALGSPDGDGRYR
-352 LQVQD
+352 LQVQ
-357 GDGTVSE
+357 GSDGTLSDRVVS
-364 REVRVG
+364 VG
-370 LNDKVVAEITE
+370 LNDKVMAEITD
-381 GLSEGERIVTGGG
+381 GLAEGEKIVTGTGG
-394 TADAADRPS
+394 DSPS
-403 GRNPMMPG
+403 RGSLAG

>member
-1 MIAGQGFG
+1 M
-9 KMRKRFRQ
+9 RFRH
-17 GLIGLALCGA
+17 GVLALAICAA

-34 LGIGQPSEGGPAVLT
+34 VGIGQSGDSTGASVLT
-49 APVARADIE
+49 TPVARGDIE

-79 SGRITR
+79 SGRITS
-85 IAVELGQVVQK
+85 IAVEPGQTVRT

-109 NALKSAEA
+109 NALRTAQS

-130 ATLDLAE
+130 STLDLAE
-137 RTLDR
+137 RTLER
-142 LAKLQRS
+142 LEKLQRS
-149 NLSLQAEYDTAVSDV
+149 NLSLQAEYDGAVSDV
-164 AVGKAQIAALDAQ
+164 AVSKAQIQALDAQ
-177 IAQAGVDIET
+177 IAQAQVAIET
-187 AQANLGYTRITA
+187 AQANLDYTRITA
-199 PGDGTVLAITA
+199 PSDGTVLAITA

-230 LTQMEVFA
+230 LTRMEVFA
-238 EISEADIGQVEPGQK
+238 EISEADIGQVEPGQQ
-253 VWFTVLGA
+253 VWFTTLGA
-261 PERRYDAVLEAV
+261 PGRRYEAVLEAV

-279 IVNDSSI
+279 IVNDPSI
-286 SGTGSSAASA
+286 GGTAASSAAA
-296 ASEAIY
+296 EAIY

-309 PNPEGTL
+309 PNPDGTL

-325 IVMGSAR
+325 IVMGTAR
-332 DVLTVPA
+332 DVLTVPS
-339 MALGTPGRDGRYR
+339 MALGSPDGDGRYR
-352 LQVQD
+352 LQVQ
-357 GDGTVSE
+357 GSDGTLSDRVVS
-364 REVRVG
+364 VG
-370 LNDKVVAEITE
+370 LNDKVMAEITD
-381 GLSEGERIVTGGG
+381 GLAEGEKIVTGTGG
-394 TADAADRPS
+394 DSPS
-403 GRNPMMPG
+403 RGPLAG

>member
-1 MIAGQGFG
+1 MRFGF
-9 KMRKRFRQ
+9 RH
-17 GLIGLALCGA
+17 GLVALAICGA

-34 LGIGQPSEGGPAVLT
+34 VGTGQTAGGDAAQVIT
-49 APVARADIE
+49 TPVTRGDIE

-64 GTIKPRNLVA
+64 GTLKPRNLVA

-85 IAVELGQVVQK
+85 IAVELGQAVKK

-109 NALKSAEA
+109 NALKSAQS

-125 RLERE
+125 RVERE

-142 LAKLQRS
+142 LEKLQRS
-149 NLSLQAEYDTAVSDV
+149 NLTLQNEYDTAVSDV
-164 AVGKAQIAALDAQ
+164 AVARAQIEALDAQ
-177 IAQAGVDIET
+177 IAQAEVAIET
-187 AQANLGYTRITA
+187 AQATLSYTRITA

-261 PERRYDAVLEAV
+261 PDRRYDAVLEAV

-279 IVNDSSI
+279 IVDDPSI
-286 SGTGSSAASA
+286 SGSSSTSSSAT
-296 ASEAIY
+296 SEAIY

-309 PNPEGTL
+309 PNPEGRL

-332 DVLTVPA
+332 DVLTVPS
-339 MALGTPGRDGRYR
+339 MALGTPDGPGRYR
-352 LQVQD
+352 LQVQGRD
-357 GDGTVSE
+357 GALEDRVVS
-364 REVRVG
+364 VG
-370 LNDKVVAEITE
+370 LNDKVMAEITD
-381 GLSEGERIVTGGG
+381 GLAEGEKIVTGSGAG
-394 TADAADRPS
+394 DTGRPS
-403 GRNPMMPG
+403 SRNPLGG

>member
-1 MIAGQGFG
+1 MRIGF
-9 KMRKRFRQ
+9 RH
-17 GLIGLALCGA
+17 GLIGLALCGV
-27 LAAGAAA
+27 LAVGAAA
-34 LGIGQPSEGGPAVLT
+34 LGVGQPTDSAAQVIT
-49 APVARADIE
+49 TPVTRGDIE

-64 GTIKPRNLVA
+64 GTLKPKNLVA

-79 SGRITR
+79 SGRITS
-85 IAVELGQVVQK
+85 IAVELGQAVKK

-104 SVNQR
+104 SVNQQ
-109 NALKSAEA
+109 NALKSAQS

-125 RLERE
+125 RVERE

-142 LAKLQRS
+142 LEKLQRS

-164 AVGKAQIAALDAQ
+164 AVAKAQIEALDAQ
-177 IAQAGVDIET
+177 IAQAEVAIET
-187 AQANLGYTRITA
+187 AQANLSYTRITA

-230 LTQMEVFA
+230 LSQMEVFA
-238 EISEADIGQVEPGQK
+238 EISEADIGRVQPGQK
-253 VWFTVLGA
+253 VWFTTLGA
-261 PERRYDAVLEAV
+261 PDRRYDAVLEAV

-286 SGTGSSAASA
+286 SGSSISGSTSTTAT
-296 ASEAIY
+296 SEAIY

-309 PNPEGTL
+309 PNPDGRL

-325 IVMGSAR
+325 IVMGSAQ
-332 DVLTVPA
+332 DVLTVPS
-339 MALGTPGRDGRYR
+339 MALGTPDDQGRYR
-352 LQVQD
+352 LQVQ
-357 GDGTVSE
+357 GRDGTLEDRRVS
-364 REVRVG
+364 VG
-370 LNDKVVAEITE
+370 LNDKVMAEITE
-381 GLSEGERIVTGGG
+381 GLAEGEKIVTGSGNAGG
-394 TADAADRPS
+394 SGPAA
-403 GRNPMMPG
+403 RNPLTG
-411 MPRGMR
+411 MRGMR

>member
-1 MIAGQGFG
+1 MA
-9 KMRKRFRQ
+9 
-17 GLIGLALCGA
+17 AAAVCGA

-34 LGIGQPSEGGPAVLT
+34 LGIGQSGTASDPQVLT
-49 APVARADIE
+49 TPVARGDIE

-64 GTIKPRNLVA
+64 GTLKPRNLVA

-85 IAVELGQVVQK
+85 IAVELGQTVKK

-104 SVNQR
+104 SVNQQ
-109 NALKSAEA
+109 NALKSAQS

-125 RLERE
+125 RVERE
-130 ATLDLAE
+130 ATRELAE

-142 LAKLQRS
+142 LEKLQRS
-149 NLSLQAEYDTAVSDV
+149 NLSLQLEYDTAVSDV
-164 AVGKAQIAALDAQ
+164 AVAQAQIVALDAQ
-177 IAQAGVDIET
+177 IAQAEVAIQT

-199 PGDGTVLAITA
+199 PSDGTVLAITA
-210 QQGQTVNAA
+210 QQGQTVNAT

-238 EISEADIGQVEPGQK
+238 EISEADIGQVEPGQN
-253 VWFTVLGA
+253 VWFTTLGA
-261 PERRYDAVLEAV
+261 PDRRYEAVLEAV

-279 IVNDSSI
+279 IVNDPSI
-286 SGTGSSAASA
+286 GGSSASASSA
-296 ASEAIY
+296 TSEAIY

-309 PNPEGTL
+309 PNPDGRL

-325 IVMGSAR
+325 IVMGTAR
-332 DVLTVPA
+332 DVLTVPS
-339 MALGTPGRDGRYR
+339 MALGTPGPDGRYR
-352 LQVQD
+352 LQVQ
-357 GDGTVSE
+357 GSDGTLSE
-364 REVRVG
+364 RMVSVG
-370 LNDKVVAEITE
+370 LNDKVMAEVTD
-381 GLSEGERIVTGGG
+381 GLSEGERIVTGNSTGG
-394 TADAADRPS
+394 SGPAA
-403 GRNPMMPG
+403 RNPLTG
-411 MPRGMR
+411 MRGMR

>member
-1 MIAGQGFG
+1 
-9 KMRKRFRQ
+9 MRVRFRH
-17 GLIGLALCGA
+17 GVLALAICAA

-34 LGIGQPSEGGPAVLT
+34 VGIGQSGDSGATVLT
-49 APVARADIE
+49 TPVERGDIQ

-64 GTIKPRNLVA
+64 GTLKPRNLVA

-85 IAVELGQVVQK
+85 IAVELGQAVKK
-96 GDLIAEID
+96 GDLIAQID
-104 SVNQR
+104 SVNQQ
-109 NALKSAEA
+109 NALKSAQS

-125 RLERE
+125 RVERE
-130 ATLDLAE
+130 STLDLAE

-164 AVGKAQIAALDAQ
+164 AVSKAQIEALDAQ
-177 IAQAGVDIET
+177 IAQAQVAIET
-187 AQANLGYTRITA
+187 AQANLDYTRITA
-199 PGDGTVLAITA
+199 PSDGTVLAITA

-238 EISEADIGQVEPGQK
+238 EISEADIGQVRPGQP
-253 VWFTVLGA
+253 VWFTILGA
-261 PERRYDAVLEAV
+261 PERRYDAVLEAL

-286 SGTGSSAASA
+286 AGSAATGSSAT
-296 ASEAIY
+296 SEAIY

-309 PNPEGTL
+309 PNPDGTL
-316 RTYMTAEVH
+316 RTYMTAQVH
-325 IVMGSAR
+325 IVLGSAQ
-332 DVLTVPA
+332 DVLTVPS
-339 MALGTPGRDGRYR
+339 MALGSPGPDGRYR
-352 LQVQD
+352 LQVQ
-357 GDGTVSE
+357 GSDGTLSE
-364 REVRVG
+364 RVVSVG
-370 LNDKVVAEITE
+370 LNDKVMAEITE
-381 GLSEGERIVTGGG
+381 GLAEGEKIVTGTGG
-394 TADAADRPS
+394 ADGGSPA
-403 GRNPMMPG
+403 RNPLGG

>member
-1 MIAGQGFG
+1 M
-9 KMRKRFRQ
+9 RFRH
-17 GLIGLALCGA
+17 GVLALAICAA

-34 LGIGQPSEGGPAVLT
+34 VGIGQSGDSTGASVLT
-49 APVARADIE
+49 TPVARGDIE

-79 SGRITR
+79 SGRITS
-85 IAVELGQVVQK
+85 IAVELGQTVRT

-109 NALKSAEA
+109 NALRTAQS

-130 ATLDLAE
+130 STLDLAE
-137 RTLDR
+137 RTLER
-142 LAKLQRS
+142 LEKLQRS
-149 NLSLQAEYDTAVSDV
+149 NLSLQAEYDGAVSDV
-164 AVGKAQIAALDAQ
+164 AVSKAQIQALDAQ
-177 IAQAGVDIET
+177 IAQAQVAIET
-187 AQANLGYTRITA
+187 AQANLDYTRITA
-199 PGDGTVLAITA
+199 PSDGTVLAITA

-230 LTQMEVFA
+230 LTRMEVFA
-238 EISEADIGQVEPGQK
+238 EISEADIDQVEPGQQ
-253 VWFTVLGA
+253 VWFTTLGA
-261 PERRYDAVLEAV
+261 PGRRYEAVLEAV

-279 IVNDSSI
+279 IVNDPSI
-286 SGTGSSAASA
+286 GGTAASSAAA
-296 ASEAIY
+296 EAIY

-309 PNPEGTL
+309 PNPDGTL

-325 IVMGSAR
+325 IVMGTAR
-332 DVLTVPA
+332 DVLTVPS
-339 MALGTPGRDGRYR
+339 MALGSPDGDGRYR
-352 LQVQD
+352 LQVQ
-357 GDGTVSE
+357 GSDGTLSDRVVS
-364 REVRVG
+364 VG
-370 LNDKVVAEITE
+370 LNDKVMAEITD
-381 GLSEGERIVTGGG
+381 GLAEGEKIVTGTGG
-394 TADAADRPS
+394 DSPS
-403 GRNPMMPG
+403 RSPLAG

>member
-1 MIAGQGFG
+1 M
-9 KMRKRFRQ
+9 RFRH
-17 GLIGLALCGA
+17 GVLALAICAA

-34 LGIGQPSEGGPAVLT
+34 VGIGQSGDSTGASVLT
-49 APVARADIE
+49 TPVARGDIE

-79 SGRITR
+79 SGRITS
-85 IAVELGQVVQK
+85 IAVELGQTVRT

-109 NALKSAEA
+109 NALRTAQS

-130 ATLDLAE
+130 STLDLAE
-137 RTLDR
+137 RTLER
-142 LAKLQRS
+142 LEKLQRS
-149 NLSLQAEYDTAVSDV
+149 NLSLQAEYDGAVSDV
-164 AVGKAQIAALDAQ
+164 AVSKAQIQALDAQ
-177 IAQAGVDIET
+177 IAQAQVAIET
-187 AQANLGYTRITA
+187 AQANLDYTRITA
-199 PGDGTVLAITA
+199 PSDGTVLAITA

-230 LTQMEVFA
+230 LTRMEVFA
-238 EISEADIGQVEPGQK
+238 EISEADIGQVEPGQQ
-253 VWFTVLGA
+253 VWFTTLGA
-261 PERRYDAVLEAV
+261 PGRRYEAVLEAV

-279 IVNDSSI
+279 IVNDPSI
-286 SGTGSSAASA
+286 GGTAASSAAA
-296 ASEAIY
+296 EAIY

-309 PNPEGTL
+309 PNPDGTL

-325 IVMGSAR
+325 IVMGTAR
-332 DVLTVPA
+332 DVLTVPS
-339 MALGTPGRDGRYR
+339 MALGSPDGDGRYR
-352 LQVQD
+352 LQVQ
-357 GDGTVSE
+357 GSDGTLSDRVVS
-364 REVRVG
+364 VG
-370 LNDKVVAEITE
+370 LNDKVMAEITD
-381 GLSEGERIVTGGG
+381 GLAEGEKIVTGTGG
-394 TADAADRPS
+394 DSPS
-403 GRNPMMPG
+403 RSPLAG

>member
-1 MIAGQGFG
+1 M
-9 KMRKRFRQ
+9 RFRH
-17 GLIGLALCGA
+17 GVLALAICAA

-34 LGIGQPSEGGPAVLT
+34 VGIGQSGDSTGASVLT
-49 APVARADIE
+49 TPVARGDIE

-79 SGRITR
+79 SGRITS
-85 IAVELGQVVQK
+85 IAVELGQTVRT

-109 NALKSAEA
+109 NALRTAQS

-130 ATLDLAE
+130 STLDLAE
-137 RTLDR
+137 RTLER
-142 LAKLQRS
+142 LEKLQRS
-149 NLSLQAEYDTAVSDV
+149 NLSLQAEYDGAVSDV
-164 AVGKAQIAALDAQ
+164 AVSKAQIQALDAQ
-177 IAQAGVDIET
+177 IAQAQVAIET
-187 AQANLGYTRITA
+187 AQANLDYTRITA
-199 PGDGTVLAITA
+199 PSDGTVLAITA

-230 LTQMEVFA
+230 LTRMEVFA
-238 EISEADIGQVEPGQK
+238 EISEADIGQVEPGQQ
-253 VWFTVLGA
+253 VWFTTLGA
-261 PERRYDAVLEAV
+261 PGRRYEAVLEAV

-279 IVNDSSI
+279 IVNDPSI
-286 SGTGSSAASA
+286 GGTAGSSAAA
-296 ASEAIY
+296 EAIY

-309 PNPEGTL
+309 PNPDGTL

-325 IVMGSAR
+325 IVMGTAR
-332 DVLTVPA
+332 DVLTVPS
-339 MALGTPGRDGRYR
+339 MALGSPDGDGRYR
-352 LQVQD
+352 LQVQ
-357 GDGTVSE
+357 GSDGTLSDRVVS
-364 REVRVG
+364 VG
-370 LNDKVVAEITE
+370 LNDKVMAEITD
-381 GLSEGERIVTGGG
+381 GLAEGEKIVTGTGG
-394 TADAADRPS
+394 DSPS
-403 GRNPMMPG
+403 RGPLAG

>member
-1 MIAGQGFG
+1 M
-9 KMRKRFRQ
+9 RFRH
-17 GLIGLALCGA
+17 GVLALAICAA

-34 LGIGQPSEGGPAVLT
+34 VGIGQSGDSTGASVLT
-49 APVARADIE
+49 TPVARGDIE

-79 SGRITR
+79 SGRITS
-85 IAVELGQVVQK
+85 IAVELGQTVRT

-109 NALKSAEA
+109 NALRTAQS

-130 ATLDLAE
+130 STLDLAE
-137 RTLDR
+137 RTLER
-142 LAKLQRS
+142 LEKLQRS
-149 NLSLQAEYDTAVSDV
+149 NLSLQAEYDGAVSDV
-164 AVGKAQIAALDAQ
+164 AVSKAQIQALDAQ
-177 IAQAGVDIET
+177 IAQAQVAIET
-187 AQANLGYTRITA
+187 AQANLDYTRITA
-199 PGDGTVLAITA
+199 PSDGTVLAITA

-230 LTQMEVFA
+230 LTRMEVFA
-238 EISEADIGQVEPGQK
+238 EISEADIGQVEPDQQ
-253 VWFTVLGA
+253 VWFTTLGA
-261 PERRYDAVLEAV
+261 PGRRYEAVLEAV

-279 IVNDSSI
+279 IVNDPSI
-286 SGTGSSAASA
+286 GGTAASSAAA
-296 ASEAIY
+296 EAIY

-309 PNPEGTL
+309 PNPDGTL

-325 IVMGSAR
+325 IVMGTAR
-332 DVLTVPA
+332 DVLTVPS
-339 MALGTPGRDGRYR
+339 MALGSPDGDGRYR
-352 LQVQD
+352 LQVE
-357 GDGTVSE
+357 GSDGTLSDRVVS
-364 REVRVG
+364 VG
-370 LNDKVVAEITE
+370 LNDKVMAEITD
-381 GLSEGERIVTGGG
+381 GLAEGEKIVTGTGG
-394 TADAADRPS
+394 DSPS
-403 GRNPMMPG
+403 RSPLAG